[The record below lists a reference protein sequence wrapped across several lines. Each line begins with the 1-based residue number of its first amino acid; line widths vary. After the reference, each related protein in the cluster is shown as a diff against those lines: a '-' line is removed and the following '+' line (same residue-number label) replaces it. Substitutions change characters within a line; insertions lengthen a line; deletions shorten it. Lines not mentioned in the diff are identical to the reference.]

1 MPLQRRIKWFT
12 TIAIGVAVAAG
23 AGLTHAQQKNFPNK
37 PVRWVTV
44 GAGSQ
49 NDLVTRIVGP
59 KLTEI
64 WGQPVVI
71 ENRTGAGGAFAASTV
86 AKAVPDGYTLLMLSS
101 QFSIGAAVHK
111 NLPYDAQKDFAG
123 VTQIGFST
131 NTLIVPSSLGVKSVK
146 DFIAFAQARPGQVLF
161 SSAGAGSGSHMNSE
175 RFRLAAGIKAQH
187 VGFKSSPEATIE
199 VVTGRVHYCVCPL
212 GPTLP
217 FIKDGRLAALAVVLP
232 QRSPLLPDVPA
243 MVEAI
248 PGYQRDG
255 SFGLLAPAGTPR
267 PILNQISKD
276 VGRVLE
282 MPDIKEK
289 LQAMGFIPAPT
300 SPEEFDRIVRADI
313 ATFKNVGKLVGLIAP
328 EPAADRTA
336 KKK

>member
-1 MPLQRRIKWFT
+1 MTLLHRFKSAT
-12 TIAIGVAVAAG
+12 AIGVSIAA
-23 AGLTHAQQKNFPNK
+23 AAAACAHAQQKSFPTK

-49 NDLVTRIVGP
+49 NDLVARILAP
-59 KLTEI
+59 KLNEM
-64 WGQPVVI
+64 WAQPLVI
-71 ENRTGAGGAFAASTV
+71 ENRPGAGGAFAAATV

-111 NLPYDAQKDFAG
+111 NLPYDASRDFAG

-131 NTLIVPSSLGVKSVK
+131 NTLIVPPPLGARTVKEL
-146 DFIAFAQARPGQVLF
+146 IALANAKPGQIIF
-161 SSAGAGSGSHMNSE
+161 SSAGAGSGSHMNGE
-175 RFRLAAGIKAQH
+175 RFRLAAGIKATH

-199 VVTGRVHYCVCPL
+199 VVTGRVQYCVCPL
-212 GPTLP
+212 GPSLP
-217 FIKDGRLAALAVVLP
+217 FIKDGRLLALAVILP

-267 PILNQISKD
+267 PILNQISRDVARAFEQPDVKD
-276 VGRVLE
+276 
-282 MPDIKEK
+282 K
-289 LQAMGFIPAPT
+289 LQAMGFITAPT
-300 SPEEFDRIVRADI
+300 TPEEFDKIVRADI
-313 ATFKNVGKLVGLIAP
+313 ATFRKIGKQVGLIAP
-328 EPAADRTA
+328 
-336 KKK
+336 